1 MSLKMYVFF
10 GILLF
15 LGLACKDVSDQTPV
29 NFTYEIDALTDET
42 SKKEYLELIFKKDQ
56 AVRQGDGEIIVEHGI
71 DSKEYR
77 THIKNMNI
85 QDVENLA
92 KIEHYLKVF
101 DYPQKELGEIAN
113 MTPWLVIHHANTYK
127 ARARNFPIL
136 YKAYIQ
142 NNLDEGQFSML
153 LSRMYSIEK
162 GSHPEM
168 IGSYKEKDK
177 INMIIEALELQT
189 TE

>member
-1 MSLKMYVFF
+1 MRLKVCMSF

-15 LGLACKDVSDQTPV
+15 LVLGCKDVSDQTKADF
-29 NFTYEIDALTDET
+29 FTEIQTLKDDA
-42 SKKEYLELIFKKDQ
+42 SKRAYLEIIFEKDQ
-56 AVRQGDGEIIVEHGI
+56 SVRQGDGEIILEHGV
-71 DSKEYR
+71 DSKQYQD
-77 THIKNMNI
+77 HIKNMNI

-92 KIEHYLKVF
+92 KIEHYLEVF

-113 MTPWLVIHHANTYK
+113 MTPWLVIHHASSYQD
-127 ARARNFPIL
+127 RVRNFPIL
-136 YKAYIQ
+136 YKAYTQ
-142 NNLDEGQFSML
+142 GDLDEGQFSML
-153 LSRMYSIEK
+153 LSRMYSAKK

-189 TE
+189 IE